1 MKTFSKEKLILEH
14 YVKAAEEVMDEV
26 TVRVWKP
33 KTMQK
38 LPAVCMRGVMQSHRR
53 SALSARDIYWG
64 TGNPDYGYWDAQI
77 VYCANRLQMTVDI
90 YICALLIRP
99 YSEEAFNHYDERMGL
114 EVWKRL
120 LLMWDSRNFDAEG
133 GYKPSAYGDLPKGE
147 GSLTYEQVLRVMNEW
162 DDIEDTSK

>member
-1 MKTFSKEKLILEH
+1 MKTFSKEKLLLEH
-14 YVKAAEEVMDEV
+14 YVKTAEEVMDDV

-38 LPAVCMRGVMQSHRR
+38 LPAAYMRALMESHRQ

-77 VYCANRLQMTVDI
+77 VYCANRRQMTVDI

-120 LLMWDSRNFDAEG
+120 LLMWDSRNFDVEG
-133 GYKPSAYGDLPKGE
+133 GYKITPHGDLPKRKGVR
-147 GSLTYEQVLRVMNEW
+147 TYEQVLSVMNKW

>member
-14 YVKAAEEVMDEV
+14 YVKAAEEVMGEV

-33 KTMQK
+33 KTM
-38 LPAVCMRGVMQSHRR
+38 GD
-53 SALSARDIYWG
+53 LSAIDLHSEMLSLSHHVYGLSEVYWG
-64 TGNPDYGYWDAQI
+64 TGNPDFRYWDAQI
-77 VYCANRLQMTVDI
+77 VYCADPHQMTVDI

-99 YSEEAFNHYDERMGL
+99 YSEEAFNHYDESMGL

-147 GSLTYEQVLRVMNEW
+147 GSLTYEQVLSVM
-162 DDIEDTSK
+162 DKDSDIEDTSK

>member
-1 MKTFSKEKLILEH
+1 MKTFSKEMLILEH
-14 YVKAAEEVMDEV
+14 YVKTAEEVMGEV

-38 LPAVCMRGVMQSHRR
+38 LPATEMRSEMLSLSHHVYG
-53 SALSARDIYWG
+53 LSEVYWG
-64 TGNPDYGYWDAQI
+64 TGNPDFRYWDAQI
-77 VYCANRLQMTVDI
+77 VYCADPHQMTVDI

-120 LLMWDSRNFDAEG
+120 LLMWDSRNFDAEC
-133 GYKPSAYGDLPKGE
+133 GYKPSAYGDLPKGG
-147 GSLTYEQVLRVMNEW
+147 GSLTYEQVLSVMNEW